1 MHTPNHD
8 DHQLRYS
15 YRLQPTI
22 IWWNLTR
29 LGEALG
35 ELMGSTSHVDE
46 PTYVSR
52 EYSEE
57 QKAEIVKQG
66 ERIIEAAGEE
76 FKSVFLQEYKNLMQ
90 SVPRTP
96 NPQHRSIFCFCIV
109 LYVDCGNCSAWD
121 CKL

>member
-46 PTYVSR
+46 ETYISG

-57 QKAEIVKQG
+57 IKSEIIKEA
-66 ERIIEAAGEE
+66 ERIIEEAGEE
-76 FKSVFLQEYKNLMQ
+76 FKSVFMEEYKQLMQKVFLQESLM
-90 SVPRTP
+90 
-96 NPQHRSIFCFCIV
+96 
-109 LYVDCGNCSAWD
+109 
-121 CKL
+121 

>member
-8 DHQLRYS
+8 DHQGRYS

-35 ELMGSTSHVDE
+35 ELMGSMGHVDE
-46 PTYVSR
+46 DIYISG

-57 QKAEIVKQG
+57 AKAEIVKHG

-76 FKSVFLQEYKNLMQ
+76 FKSVFVEEYKQLMQ
-90 SVPRTP
+90 KVQDQSR
-96 NPQHRSIFCFCIV
+96 
-109 LYVDCGNCSAWD
+109 G
-121 CKL
+121 

>member
-1 MHTPNHD
+1 
-8 DHQLRYS
+8 LRYS

-35 ELMGSTSHVDE
+35 ELMGSMSHVDE
-46 PTYVSR
+46 PAYISA

-57 QKAEIVKQG
+57 QKNEVIKHG

-76 FKSVFLQEYKNLMQ
+76 FKSLFIEAYEKLMAQ
-90 SVPRTP
+90 VT
-96 NPQHRSIFCFCIV
+96 H
-109 LYVDCGNCSAWD
+109 LSA
-121 CKL
+121 